1 MILSL
6 IKLGVLIALLLYA
19 SIKDIRSREV
29 PDSVSGMTL
38 ILGLVGITAGDLPS
52 MLLGM
57 ALVFLPQY
65 LAAIIN
71 PAKAL
76 GGADIKLSS
85 AAAFLLGAP
94 RGLFALIVGL
104 TLSVITVP
112 IVRKVKKLPKNQPF
126 PLVPFLAVGIIAAY
140 LRHYRT
146 VLMVR
151 LRRQIS
157 RQTKQTPEGIVPPM
171 PTKFVQYDGKDARKR
186 AIKAKAVNC
195 AVLP

>member
-19 SIKDIRSREV
+19 SVKDIRSREV
-29 PDSVSGMTL
+29 PDSVSGMML
-38 ILGLVGITAGDLPS
+38 LLGLVGITAGDLPS

-57 ALVFLPQY
+57 VLVFLPQY

-71 PAKAL
+71 PDKAL

-85 AAAFLLGAP
+85 SAAFLLGAP

-140 LRHYRT
+140 L
-146 VLMVR
+146 
-151 LRRQIS
+151 I
-157 RQTKQTPEGIVPPM
+157 
-171 PTKFVQYDGKDARKR
+171 
-186 AIKAKAVNC
+186 
-195 AVLP
+195 

>member
-19 SIKDIRSREV
+19 SIKDIKSREV
-29 PDSVSGMTL
+29 PDSVSGMML

-71 PAKAL
+71 PEKAL

-85 AAAFLLGAP
+85 AAAFLLATP

-126 PLVPFLAVGIIAAY
+126 PLVPFLAVGILAAY
-140 LRHYRT
+140 
-146 VLMVR
+146 
-151 LRRQIS
+151 I
-157 RQTKQTPEGIVPPM
+157 I
-171 PTKFVQYDGKDARKR
+171 
-186 AIKAKAVNC
+186 
-195 AVLP
+195 

>member
-29 PDSVSGMTL
+29 PDSVSGMML
-38 ILGLVGITAGDLPS
+38 ILGLVGITVGDLPS
-52 MLLGM
+52 MLLGIT
-57 ALVFLPQY
+57 LVFLPQY

-71 PAKAL
+71 PEKAL

-85 AAAFLLGAP
+85 SAAFLLGAP

-140 LRHYRT
+140 L
-146 VLMVR
+146 
-151 LRRQIS
+151 I
-157 RQTKQTPEGIVPPM
+157 
-171 PTKFVQYDGKDARKR
+171 
-186 AIKAKAVNC
+186 
-195 AVLP
+195 

>member
-29 PDSVSGMTL
+29 PDSVSGMML

-65 LAAIIN
+65 LSAIIN

-94 RGLFALIVGL
+94 KGLFALIVGL

-112 IVRKVKKLPKNQPF
+112 IVRKVKKLPNNQPF

-140 LRHYRT
+140 L
-146 VLMVR
+146 
-151 LRRQIS
+151 I
-157 RQTKQTPEGIVPPM
+157 
-171 PTKFVQYDGKDARKR
+171 
-186 AIKAKAVNC
+186 
-195 AVLP
+195 

>member
-29 PDSVSGMTL
+29 PDSVSGMML

-57 ALVFLPQY
+57 TLVFLPQY
-65 LAAIIN
+65 LSAIIN

-85 AAAFLLGAP
+85 SAAFLLGAP

-140 LRHYRT
+140 L
-146 VLMVR
+146 
-151 LRRQIS
+151 I
-157 RQTKQTPEGIVPPM
+157 
-171 PTKFVQYDGKDARKR
+171 
-186 AIKAKAVNC
+186 
-195 AVLP
+195 

>member
-19 SIKDIRSREV
+19 SIKDIKSREV
-29 PDSVSGMTL
+29 PDSVSGMML
-38 ILGLVGITAGDLPS
+38 ILGLVGITVGDLPS
-52 MLLGM
+52 MLLGIT
-57 ALVFLPQY
+57 LVFLPQY

-71 PAKAL
+71 PEKAL

-85 AAAFLLGAP
+85 SAAFLLGAP

-140 LRHYRT
+140 L
-146 VLMVR
+146 
-151 LRRQIS
+151 I
-157 RQTKQTPEGIVPPM
+157 
-171 PTKFVQYDGKDARKR
+171 
-186 AIKAKAVNC
+186 
-195 AVLP
+195 